1 MAVNEFVFNA
11 IFFDTIVVDAKVFL
25 VAISISYNAAPV
37 EDHLKIELSATE
49 LALFAGERSVGAP
62 AIAVVKLHTDDQLLL
77 ATSLFA
83 FTLQ

>member
-37 EDHLKIELSATE
+37 DDQLKTELRAIELV
-49 LALFAGERSVGAP
+49 LFAGPTSNGA
-62 AIAVVKLHTDDQLLL
+62 IMAVVKDQVADQLLL
-77 ATSLFA
+77 IDVPFA